1 MRAFR
6 MLAVLV
12 GVIALLGAACGGDDG
27 GSDDDAEST
36 EAVEETD
43 EVTDEATDEE
53 EDDGEAQSPDE
64 YAATLCGTLLD
75 LTDQQTELVDAY
87 NVLPAD
93 DPAVFQADALAL
105 VDDFIAD
112 LGVAGT
118 ELGDVTPDVDDGE
131 DIQQIFTDYID
142 ETTAEVQAARDTLA
156 AGDPNDPAFIGTVT
170 QFEVA
175 INILAT
181 TLSDPF
187 AEIDDQDLL
196 TAFDEEPTCEDIVL
210 VI

>member
-12 GVIALLGAACGGDDG
+12 SVIALLGAACGGDDG
-27 GSDDDAEST
+27 GSDDDAADT
-36 EAVEETD
+36 EAVDETD
-43 EVTDEATDEE
+43 DESTDEGTD
-53 EDDGEAQSPDE
+53 GAQSPDE

-75 LTDQQTELVDAY
+75 LTDQQNELVDAY
-87 NVLPAD
+87 NVLPPG

-105 VDDFIAD
+105 VDDFLAD
-112 LGVAGT
+112 LDAAGA
-118 ELGDVTPDVDDGE
+118 ELEGVTPDVDDGD
-131 DIQQIFTDYID
+131 DIGQIFTDYID
-142 ETTAEVQAARDTLA
+142 ETTTEVQAARDTLA
-156 AGDPNDPAFIGTVT
+156 AGDPNAPAFIGTVT